1 MAKTWEL
8 IKKES
13 SGLKNNIAE
22 MAKDAVYGPV
32 GIISNPIRFFFYA
45 AVLGASQMLVLQVF
59 NGAINKAMDETE
71 KP

>member
-1 MAKTWEL
+1 MEKTWNL
-8 IKKES
+8 IKRES
-13 SGLKNNIAE
+13 SGIKNNIAE

-45 AVLGASQMLVLQVF
+45 AVLGASQMLILQVF

-71 KP
+71 NP